1 MNIISKKKQ
10 GVIAIICAI
19 AMVVTSLTIY
29 NPREAKADT
38 DYSQLTYDYKNK
50 GEAYMKGAETTKS
63 QWRVAVD
70 TSQSTGD
77 IVNWMTTGD
86 GNLNFYGDMFM
97 NVTWHGVYPDATLE
111 INGVK
116 VEKGAEGVQVYAAA
130 EIHVNAKNW
139 INNNA
144 YNVVKVTS
152 ADETQYVTFIVATGN
167 KVDTST
173 EESTELQKPAAPTG
187 LVANINDLKT
197 NYTIAFANVPTATS
211 YKFYLNGTYVKDIT
225 NGGVVT
231 IEELKL
237 EEGKTYTFGVS
248 AVNAAG
254 ESDISTVQV
263 KVPSKETETSSGSTE
278 ETTEAFDPSTIT
290 EWTAVGG
297 STTMSYYI
305 ANDAA
310 GKVSVKPEMHG
321 DNLYAAFT
329 LAAKFKSVSLNGEA
343 IEPRGGAD
351 VEIAKTSFKEGYN
364 KLEVTDFYGKET
376 VTVYFKVAKKEETTT
391 KPYKDGEVLVN
402 ESNVT
407 KEVPA
412 YEGGDY
418 WQNEYNNA
426 PVNYVEG
433 KKYVAEVVVSSTAA
447 KKIKMVFQRV
457 GIWDFVDANSG
468 YEAEIAAGNKVKI
481 TYVFE
486 ATQGKGTDN
495 GNFDIYLGSVAD
507 ATTLVF
513 ESKKLTTY
521 NEVPAG
527 VQTGVEVLSA
537 PATYTVTVDGT
548 PTSVTE
554 GNTYTFGDNA
564 QGYYDTTNSVA
575 YASGETITVNSNITV
590 TSINLN
596 VAMQKGASVR
606 LATPTGLRF
615 QTVITSGNDIAVSD
629 ILNKDFVTTGTLI
642 TTFDLFSANGSVLD
656 KDSKYT
662 TLDIANSGWY
672 NDEVGKFCGSII
684 KIKKDNYEKK
694 FIGVGYVTITYNNG
708 DTYSV
713 CADVNETDNARSIY
727 YVANAVKDAG
737 YKNCDETQKSIIDKY
752 LAKEAF

>member
-19 AMVVTSLTIY
+19 AMIVTSLTIY

-38 DYSQLTYDYKNK
+38 S
-50 GEAYMKGAETTKS
+50 
-63 QWRVAVD
+63 VAVD
-70 TSQSTGD
+70 GKQYSVTVSDGSAWTGFVCQGIFD
-77 IVNWMTTGD
+77 SARIHFAWGIGVDANSITASINENELKIDGKNANGMFIPLTEVSGLEIGSYEIVVKATTIASESS
-86 GNLNFYGDMFM
+86 
-97 NVTWHGVYPDATLE
+97 PAKEIIAKATLKIE
-111 INGVK
+111 K
-116 VEKGAEGVQVYAAA
+116 VEG
-130 EIHVNAKNW
+130 
-139 INNNA
+139 
-144 YNVVKVTS
+144 T
-152 ADETQYVTFIVATGN
+152 
-167 KVDTST
+167 
-173 EESTELQKPAAPTG
+173 TELQKPAAPTG
-187 LVANINDLKT
+187 LVANINALNTD
-197 NYTIAFANVPTATS
+197 YTIAFANVATATS
-211 YKFYLNGTYVKDIT
+211 YKFYLDGKLVKDIT

-254 ESDISTVQV
+254 ESDISTVSV
-263 KVPSKETETSSGSTE
+263 TVPSKETETTQGSE

-310 GKVSVKPEMHG
+310 GKVTVKPEMHG
-321 DNLYAAFT
+321 DNLYAAFS
-329 LAAKFKSVSLNGEA
+329 LAAKFKSVVLNDES
-343 IEPRGGAD
+343 ITPRGGAD

-364 KLEVTDFYGKET
+364 KLVVTDFYGKES
-376 VTVYFKVAKKEETTT
+376 VTIYFKVAKTTT
-391 KPYKDGEVLVN
+391 PSYKDGEVLVN
-402 ESNVT
+402 ETNVT
-407 KEVPA
+407 KELPA
-412 YEGGDY
+412 YTGGDY

-447 KKIKMVFQRV
+447 KKIKLVFQRV
-457 GIWDFVDANSG
+457 NIWDFVDADSG

-486 ATQGKGTDN
+486 ATKSTDN

-527 VQTGVEVLSA
+527 VQTGAEVLPA
-537 PATYTVTVDGT
+537 PATYTVTVDGA
-548 PTSVTE
+548 PTSVTK
-554 GNTYTFGDNA
+554 GSTYTFGDNA
-564 QGYYDTTNSVA
+564 QGYYDATNSVA
-575 YASGETITVNSNITV
+575 YASGEKITVNSDITV
-590 TSINLN
+590 TSIKLN

-615 QTVITSGNDIAVSD
+615 QTVITSENDIAASD

-642 TTFDLFSANGSVLD
+642 TTFDLFSANGNVLD

-662 TLDIANSGWY
+662 NLDIANSGWY

-684 KIKKDNYEKK
+684 KIKTGNYEKK
-694 FIGVGYVTITYNNG
+694 FVGVGYATITYHNG
-708 DTYSV
+708 DKYSIY
-713 CADVNETDNARSIY
+713 ADVNETDNARSIY
-727 YVANAVKDAG
+727 YVANAVKEAG
-737 YKNCDETQKSIIDKY
+737 YKNCDAAQKAIIDKY

>member
-10 GVIAIICAI
+10 GIIAIICAI

-77 IVNWMTTGD
+77 IVNWMTTGS
-86 GNLNFYGDMFM
+86 GELNFYGDMFM
-97 NVTWHGVYPDATLE
+97 KVVWHGNYPDATLE

-116 VEKGAEGVQVYAAA
+116 VENGAEGVQVYASP
-130 EIHVNAKNW
+130 EIHVNAKTW

-152 ADETQYVTFIVATGN
+152 KDETQYVTFIVATGN

-173 EESTELQKPAAPTG
+173 EESTELQKPAAPIG

-197 NYTIAFANVPTATS
+197 NYTIAFANVATATS
-211 YKFYLNGTYVKDIT
+211 YKFYLDGKVVKDIT

-254 ESDISTVQV
+254 ESDISTVSV
-263 KVPSKETETSSGSTE
+263 TVPSKETETTKGSE
-278 ETTEAFDPSTIT
+278 ETTETFDPSTIT
-290 EWTAVGG
+290 EWTTVGN
-297 STTMSYYI
+297 STISYYI

-321 DNLYAAFT
+321 DNLYVAFS
-329 LAAKFKSVSLNGEA
+329 LAAKFKSVVLNDET
-343 IEPRGGAD
+343 ITPRAGAD

-364 KLEVTDFYGKET
+364 KLVVTDFYGKES
-376 VTVYFKVAKKEETTT
+376 VTIYFKVVSATEKT
-391 KPYKDGEVLVN
+391 KYK
-402 ESNVT
+402 
-407 KEVPA
+407 
-412 YEGGDY
+412 
-418 WQNEYNNA
+418 
-426 PVNYVEG
+426 
-433 KKYVAEVVVSSTAA
+433 
-447 KKIKMVFQRV
+447 
-457 GIWDFVDANSG
+457 
-468 YEAEIAAGNKVKI
+468 
-481 TYVFE
+481 
-486 ATQGKGTDN
+486 
-495 GNFDIYLGSVAD
+495 
-507 ATTLVF
+507 
-513 ESKKLTTY
+513 
-521 NEVPAG
+521 
-527 VQTGVEVLSA
+527 
-537 PATYTVTVDGT
+537 VTVDGT
-548 PTSVTE
+548 PTEVEE
-554 GNTYTFGDNA
+554 GSTYTFGNNA
-564 QGYYDTTNSVA
+564 QGYYDTTNKVA
-575 YASGETITVNSNITV
+575 YASGEKITVNSDITV
-590 TSINLN
+590 TSIKLN

-642 TTFDLFSANGSVLD
+642 TTFDLFSANGNVLD

-662 TLDIANSGWY
+662 NLDIANSGWY

-684 KIKKDNYEKK
+684 KIKTGNYEKK
-694 FIGVGYVTITYNNG
+694 FVGVGYATITYHNG
-708 DTYSV
+708 DKYSIY
-713 CADVNETDNARSIY
+713 ADVNETDNARSIY

-737 YKNCDETQKSIIDKY
+737 YKNCDAAQKAIIDKY